1 MKNTGDPSGIM
12 EVMKRASKGGL
23 ITIGFIGGS
32 ITQGAIV
39 SDEALCYAARVFK
52 WWKDSFPNAAVRY
65 VNAGIG
71 ATTSQF
77 GVARVPYDLLKYDPD
92 FVIVE
97 YSVNDNDEVLDGF
110 IDNNTNKDR
119 SALFRETYEGLIRKI
134 MSYRTRSGHTPA
146 ILIVHSVKY
155 DNGRNAEE
163 IHSEIGR
170 HYGIPCISMKELI
183 YDRLNPGVKADTKA
197 DAIPGTEAGAITN
210 ANVNGDAGRD
220 RLANVKTE
228 DITQD
233 MLHPNDTGHGI
244 VAGFITDYLSGL
256 KLENEN
262 REREEAG
269 KRRKRE
275 PDKAA
280 DDPEITG
287 LPPALTDNKYENV
300 TRYNRLNINPVLN
313 GFTADDTPV
322 MKPFEIN
329 TCYGTEEIME
339 TNDDPVLSS
348 EVRDVFKNGWTAS
361 KKGDSISFEFAGTEL
376 LLMYRKSVK
385 KPAPVAYAVIDG
397 DEAGRI
403 RLDAN
408 FDEDWGDKAF
418 MATLMYHG
426 RICKDGMFPEDADGR
441 DGYSATADRKNV
453 SSKAEQDDSK
463 TYVPDNENA
472 VKERFTKE
480 WNGETESNE
489 RFIKERNDVNKKHTL
504 TVTVEEADNCM
515 SDFYLLNVI
524 GKLQ

>member
-134 MSYRTRSGHTPA
+134 MSYRTGSGHTPA

-233 MLHPNDTGHGI
+233 MLHPNDIGHGI

-262 REREEAG
+262 RESEEAG

-280 DDPEITG
+280 DDPEKMLG
-287 LPPALTDNKYENV
+287 
-300 TRYNRLNINPVLN
+300 
-313 GFTADDTPV
+313 
-322 MKPFEIN
+322 
-329 TCYGTEEIME
+329 
-339 TNDDPVLSS
+339 
-348 EVRDVFKNGWTAS
+348 
-361 KKGDSISFEFAGTEL
+361 EL
-376 LLMYRKSVK
+376 
-385 KPAPVAYAVIDG
+385 
-397 DEAGRI
+397 E
-403 RLDAN
+403 
-408 FDEDWGDKAF
+408 
-418 MATLMYHG
+418 
-426 RICKDGMFPEDADGR
+426 
-441 DGYSATADRKNV
+441 
-453 SSKAEQDDSK
+453 
-463 TYVPDNENA
+463 
-472 VKERFTKE
+472 
-480 WNGETESNE
+480 
-489 RFIKERNDVNKKHTL
+489 
-504 TVTVEEADNCM
+504 
-515 SDFYLLNVI
+515 
-524 GKLQ
+524 